1 MDALKNQLTER
12 FDLMNAAGGFDSR
25 WSLRVGSESS
35 ENESSELKKEQA
47 ITPKAI
53 DYAAVVTF

>member
-12 FDLMNAAGGFDSR
+12 FDLMNAA
-25 WSLRVGSESS
+25 GSESS

>member
-1 MDALKNQLTER
+1 MDALKNQLSER
-12 FDLMNAAGGFDSR
+12 DNLMNAAGGR
-25 WSLRVGSESS
+25 S

>member
-1 MDALKNQLTER
+1 MDALKNQLSER
-12 FDLMNAAGGFDSR
+12 DNLMNAAVLTQDGR
-25 WSLRVGSESS
+25 S